1 LNDLLKRVS
10 CMAFSIAARST
21 DLRSVVSGRTAA
33 RRFTLT
39 EAPRG
44 PCALQCVALQL
55 QCTQSENLS
64 WTIRSRS
71 LCPQRWVARSST
83 MKQTMDRRR
92 LAFGIAAWVCAAL
105 TTTPAA
111 AQTIQGRWNLLAA
124 EDLRADGSVARYPWG
139 RRPVGSIVVDSGWCY
154 IQIMSSDTPSFGA
167 KAATSVGEQMKSALL
182 STYIAYS
189 GTCATDDAAGTVVL
203 KVEAAWRPDYV
214 GTEQR
219 RFYRFENGRLLFG
232 PAPNSIRS
240 GEERWTRRL
249 TLERV
254 P

>member
-1 LNDLLKRVS
+1 MSARVLTIGVIT
-10 CMAFSIAARST
+10 IAAMV
-21 DLRSVVSGRTAA
+21 L
-33 RRFTLT
+33 
-39 EAPRG
+39 
-44 PCALQCVALQL
+44 
-55 QCTQSENLS
+55 
-64 WTIRSRS
+64 
-71 LCPQRWVARSST
+71 SST
-83 MKQTMDRRR
+83 P
-92 LAFGIAAWVCAAL
+92 L
-105 TTTPAA
+105 A
-111 AQTIQGRWNLLAA
+111 AQTIQGRWKLLAA

-139 RRPVGSIVVDSGWCY
+139 RSPVGSIVVEGGWCY
-154 IQIMSSDTPSFGA
+154 LQIMSSDTPSFGA
-167 KAATSVGEQMKSALL
+167 KAETSVGEQMKSALL

-189 GTCATDDAAGTVVL
+189 GTCATDEAAGTVVL

-232 PAPNSIRS
+232 PSPNSIRS